1 MGTIHGKM
9 ATKAVS
15 DKDLGHAIRKLNVDE
30 IKKLETEEVISN
42 FKRDKLEREAQKN
55 WDLFYK
61 RNSTNF
67 FKDRHWLTKEFPDLL
82 QAVKEVISFMLWG
95 L

>member
-1 MGTIHGKM
+1 MGTTHGKM
-9 ATKAVS
+9 ATKEIS